1 MNILVTNDDG
11 IDSVGLH
18 VLARAMLPHG
28 NVTIVAPDTEY
39 SGAGCSIGAL
49 HLARPDV
56 HKAHVEGIDESWSL
70 TGPPALCVMI
80 ARLGAFEKD
89 FDLVVSGINPG
100 ANVGRAVYMSGTIG
114 ATLSGRMGG
123 ISGVA
128 VSQATEGWG
137 IMGQGYEE
145 MLEHQK
151 WNTAANVAA
160 SAVGALVA
168 DMPETP
174 TVLNINLPNVEISD
188 LKGVTR
194 TYVGE
199 APPRK
204 ASGISLRPQPGHE
217 GAFHVDMNW
226 GEPSDEAIDPLS
238 DVGAVREGF
247 VSITALSHLKE
258 TDQTQTNVA
267 VAGMKKFLAK

>member
-28 NVTIVAPDTEY
+28 DVTVVAPNTEY
-39 SGAGCSIGAL
+39 SGAGSSVGAL

-56 HKAHVEGIDESWSL
+56 HKAHVEGIDEAWSI

-80 ARLGAFEKD
+80 ARLGAFDKT

-128 VSQATEGWG
+128 VSQATEDWG

-145 MLEHQK
+145 MLVHQR
-151 WNTAANVAA
+151 WHSAAEVAA
-160 SAVGALVA
+160 AAVGSLVA
-168 DMPETP
+168 DMPQEA
-174 TVLNINLPNVEISD
+174 TVLNINLPNSEVAD
-188 LKGVTR
+188 LKGVLR
-194 TYVGE
+194 TFVGA

-204 ASGISLRPQPGHE
+204 AAGVTLRPQPGHE
-217 GAFHVDMNW
+217 GAFHVDMTW
-226 GEPSDEAIDPLS
+226 GEPSDVELDPNS
-238 DVGAVREGF
+238 DVGAVANGY
-247 VSITALSHLKE
+247 VSITALSHLRE
-258 TDQTQTNVA
+258 TDEAQTDTA
-267 VAGMKKFLAK
+267 VAGMEAFLGR

>member
-1 MNILVTNDDG
+1 MRILVTNDDG

-18 VLARAMLPHG
+18 VLARAMRPHG
-28 NVTIVAPDTEY
+28 EVTIVAPDKEY

-49 HLARPDV
+49 HLAKPDAHV
-56 HKAHVEGIDESWSL
+56 AHVEGIDEAWSV
-70 TGPPALCVMI
+70 TGPPALCVMF
-80 ARLGAFEKD
+80 ARLGTFGKE

-128 VSQATEGWG
+128 VSQATEDWG

-151 WNTAANVAA
+151 WDSAAEVAA
-160 SAVGALVA
+160 AAVASLKV
-168 DMPETP
+168 DMPELP
-174 TVLNINLPNVEISD
+174 TVLNINLPNRDVAD
-188 LKGVTR
+188 LKGVIR
-194 TYVGE
+194 TYVGA

-204 ASGISLRPQPGHE
+204 AAGVTMRPQPGHE
-217 GAFHVDMNW
+217 GAFHLDMEW
-226 GEPSDEAIDPLS
+226 GEPSDAELDPNS
-238 DVGAVREGF
+238 DVGAVSNGY

-258 TDQTQTNVA
+258 TDESQTNTA
-267 VAGMKKFLAK
+267 VAGIETLLG